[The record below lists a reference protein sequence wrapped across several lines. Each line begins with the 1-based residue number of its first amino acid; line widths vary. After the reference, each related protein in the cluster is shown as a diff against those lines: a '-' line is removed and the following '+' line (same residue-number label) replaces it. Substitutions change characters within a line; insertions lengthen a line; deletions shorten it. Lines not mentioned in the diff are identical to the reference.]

1 MHMHCLDPL
10 LIVCADSDG
19 ALRIVDR
26 CSRGGVAARNEGQGI
41 ADVLYGDSGF
51 TGKLART
58 WLKRKFSQTNMV
70 SDGRSKVISLI
81 NICGVVKCV
90 VIVIPGHPV
99 VVEQLISSAD
109 ALVAA
114 WPPELK

>member
-10 LIVCADSDG
+10 LKVCADSDG

-26 CSRGGVAARNEGQGI
+26 CSRGCVAARNEGQGI

-58 WLKRKFSQTNMV
+58 WLKR
-70 SDGRSKVISLI
+70 VISLI

>member
-10 LIVCADSDG
+10 LKVCADSDG

-26 CSRGGVAARNEGQGI
+26 CSRGCVAARNEGQGI

-58 WLKRKFSQTNMV
+58 MLKRVN
-70 SDGRSKVISLI
+70 
-81 NICGVVKCV
+81 
-90 VIVIPGHPV
+90 
-99 VVEQLISSAD
+99 QLPMNVGD
-109 ALVAA
+109 KDYDPLF
-114 WPPELK
+114 P

>member
-1 MHMHCLDPL
+1 MRHWVAKF
-10 LIVCADSDG
+10 LIKKNQV
-19 ALRIVDR
+19 I
-26 CSRGGVAARNEGQGI
+26 
-41 ADVLYGDSGF
+41 
-51 TGKLART
+51 K
-58 WLKRKFSQTNMV
+58 KFSQTNMV
-70 SDGRSKVISLI
+70 SNGRSKVISLI

>member
-1 MHMHCLDPL
+1 MHMHYLDPL
-10 LIVCADSDG
+10 LKVCADSDG

-26 CSRGGVAARNEGQGI
+26 CSRGCVAARNEGQGI

-58 WLKRKFSQTNMV
+58 WLKR
-70 SDGRSKVISLI
+70 VISLI
-81 NICGVVKCV
+81 NFCGVVKCV